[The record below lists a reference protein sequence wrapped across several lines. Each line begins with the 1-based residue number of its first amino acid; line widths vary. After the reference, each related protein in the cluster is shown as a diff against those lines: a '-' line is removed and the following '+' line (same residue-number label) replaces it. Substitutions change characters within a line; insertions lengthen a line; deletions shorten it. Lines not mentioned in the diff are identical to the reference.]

1 MAGPSQQSEGAAIP
15 KNPFLEAL
23 GARVK
28 TLRAQ
33 RGLTRKSV
41 AIAAQVSERHLANL
55 EYGTGNASVLILL
68 QVAQALDCSIAELVG
83 DMTTASPEWLLLRES
98 LSQCSDADLRKIRLG
113 VGALLGTNALPEN
126 AKRNTPRPIALV
138 GLRGAGK
145 STLGKRLAD
154 DLGYR
159 FIELRVVIERMA
171 GCTIAEIH
179 ALYGLNAY
187 RRYEMRALTET
198 IALGSESVIAT
209 PGGVVADSASFSVL
223 LQGCTTIWLQ
233 ASPEDHMK
241 RVTAQGDMRP
251 IEASK
256 EAMQD
261 LKGILQSRSAL
272 YSKSD
277 LTINTSLQPLEQTF
291 AALRLMVIQHLALT
305 TSTDF

>member
-1 MAGPSQQSEGAAIP
+1 
-15 KNPFLEAL
+15 
-23 GARVK
+23 
-28 TLRAQ
+28 
-33 RGLTRKSV
+33 
-41 AIAAQVSERHLANL
+41 
-55 EYGTGNASVLILL
+55 
-68 QVAQALDCSIAELVG
+68 
-83 DMTTASPEWLLLRES
+83 
-98 LSQCSDADLRKIRLG
+98 
-113 VGALLGTNALPEN
+113 
-126 AKRNTPRPIALV
+126 
-138 GLRGAGK
+138 
-145 STLGKRLAD
+145 
-154 DLGYR
+154 
-159 FIELRVVIERMA
+159 
-171 GCTIAEIH
+171 
-179 ALYGLNAY
+179 
-187 RRYEMRALTET
+187 MRALTET

-209 PGGVVADSASFSVL
+209 PGGVVADSASFNVL

-291 AALRLMVIQHLALT
+291 AALRLMVSQHLALT